1 MNKPPIVVVYKK
13 PRGRKHYM
21 KVLENMTID
30 DVLTTKKRKPP
41 IPHEYEL
48 VEVGWG
54 ESLIE
59 SYQKQYKITK
69 IEE

>member
-1 MNKPPIVVVYKK
+1 MDKIIVVVYKK
-13 PRGRKHYM
+13 PRGRKHYL
-21 KVLENMTID
+21 KVLEGVTVD

-48 VEVGWG
+48 IEVGWG
-54 ESLIE
+54 RHFIE
-59 SYQKQYKITK
+59 SYMKQYKITK